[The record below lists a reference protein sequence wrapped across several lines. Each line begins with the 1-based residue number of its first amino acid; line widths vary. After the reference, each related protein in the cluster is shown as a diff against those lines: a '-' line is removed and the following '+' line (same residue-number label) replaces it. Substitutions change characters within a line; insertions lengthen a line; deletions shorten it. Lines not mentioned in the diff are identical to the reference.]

1 MTTQTAK
8 EATVSMTTQNAQNSQ
23 NGKDAKASSQAKPAK
38 ANLRDFSM
46 LIALVIISVVFS
58 VMDPAFLSS
67 RNLSQLAIELS
78 ATAVLSLGMLLIIV
92 PGHIDLSVGSGL
104 GLVGGLAAVLVTGKG
119 LSAPLALLISALVS
133 VAIYAGMGAI
143 IVREKIPSF
152 IITLGGLLVF
162 KGVHWLVINNSTIPV
177 VTGGDQNLY
186 SVLTTYYLPPALGY
200 ALGAVIIALLG
211 LAAFNNLK
219 KRRAR
224 KLAADAEGAFLNWFV
239 SAQLLALFVLVLNQ
253 YRGLPLSLL
262 VLGATAFVIH
272 VLSQH
277 FRFGRY
283 LYAIGG
289 NEEAALVSGVPT
301 GKVVVLAYAVMGVI
315 VAISGFL
322 QTAFAGAS
330 TTTTGALM
338 ELDAIAACVIGGTS
352 LKGGRGTVVGVLFGA
367 LIMCVLLNGMTL
379 LALSPEMKFIAR
391 GVVLAL
397 AVWMDVRLS
406 RSTARA

>member
-1 MTTQTAK
+1 MTA
-8 EATVSMTTQNAQNSQ
+8 V
-23 NGKDAKASSQAKPAK
+23 AKAGAPSTPPASPRPASTPPTSTPEQK
-38 ANLRDFSM
+38 VNLRDFSM
-46 LIALVIISVVFS
+46 LIALVLICGVFYWQ
-58 VMDPAFLSS
+58 DPLFLSA

-104 GLVGGLAAVLVTGKG
+104 GLIGGTAAVLVAEKG
-119 LSAPLALLISALVS
+119 VAAPFALLIAALIS
-133 VAIYAGMGAI
+133 VAIYAAMGAI
-143 IVREKIPSF
+143 IVAEKIPSF

-162 KGVHWLVINNSTIPV
+162 KGVHWLVIHNATIPV
-177 VTGGDQNLY
+177 TAGGEQNMY
-186 SVLTTYYLPPALGY
+186 SILTTYYLPPTAGY
-200 ALGAVIIALLG
+200 VLLAVIVALLG
-211 LAAFNNLK
+211 LASYNNVK

-224 KLAADAEGAFLNWFV
+224 NLEVDAEAAFLRWLL
-239 SAQLLALFVLVLNQ
+239 SAQVLFLLVAVLNQ
-253 YRGLPLSLL
+253 YHGLPLALL

-272 VLSQH
+272 VVSQH
-277 FRFGRY
+277 LRVGRY

-301 GKVVVLAYAVMGVI
+301 GKVVVIAFAIMGVI
-315 VAISGFL
+315 VAIAGFL

-330 TTTTGALM
+330 TTTTGSLM

-367 LIMCVLLNGMTL
+367 LIMSVLLNGMTL
-379 LALSPEMKFIAR
+379 LALSPEMKYIAR

-397 AVWMDVRLS
+397 AVWMDVRIS
-406 RSTARA
+406 RATAKA

>member
-1 MTTQTAK
+1 MTSEAK
-8 EATVSMTTQNAQNSQ
+8 VGAPAVKAPEAKVGM
-23 NGKDAKASSQAKPAK
+23 
-38 ANLRDFSM
+38 RDFPM
-46 LIALVIISVVFS
+46 LIALVLISAVVWWL
-58 VMDPAFLSS
+58 DPTFLSA

-78 ATAVLSLGMLLIIV
+78 ATAVLSLGMLLIIL

-104 GLVGGLAAVLVTGKG
+104 GLIGGLAAVLIVQHGF
-119 LSAPLALLISALVS
+119 SPPLALLAAALVS
-133 VAIYAGMGAI
+133 VVIYAGMGAI

-152 IITLGGLLVF
+152 IITLGGLLIF
-162 KGVHWLVINNSTIPV
+162 KGVHWLVISNSTIPV
-177 VTGGDQNLY
+177 VTGGEQNLY

-200 ALGAVIIALLG
+200 ALAAVVVVLLG
-211 LAAFNNLK
+211 LGAWNDLK

-224 KLAADAEGAFLNWFV
+224 RLEADAEASFLRWFL
-239 SAQLLALFVLVLNQ
+239 SAQLLVLFVVVLNQ
-253 YRGLPLSLL
+253 YRGVPLALL

-272 VLSQH
+272 VVSQH
-277 FRFGRY
+277 LRVGRY

-289 NEEAALVSGVPT
+289 NEEAAHVSGVPT
-301 GKVVVLAYAVMGVI
+301 GKVVVLAFAIMGVI

-330 TTTTGALM
+330 TTTTGQLM

-367 LIMCVLLNGMTL
+367 LIMSFLLNGMTL

-397 AVWMDVRLS
+397 AVWLDVRLS
-406 RSTARA
+406 RQTARA